1 MGNPVRPHDNCGGLS
16 AWEFSRARAQARAC
30 RENAKEDPAINHL
43 RRLWPGAPWANLDER
58 PLGLEAAIGYHTL
71 DGNVLGLEQPL
82 QRLAAL
88 QGVLSRGVRTH
99 AQSLMAR
106 RR

>member
-16 AWEFSRARAQARAC
+16 AWEFSRAKDRRIADLDRLSDSQ
-30 RENAKEDPAINHL
+30 DAINHL

-99 AQSLMAR
+99 AQR
-106 RR
+106 